1 MSQAMRDQNE
11 DVLCSSDV
19 ASQVVDYDSADA
31 DSQLLYAESRKR
43 AAGLTG
49 WEEYSSS
56 ATRPAAEGRGD
67 GVVPGVLTAAPEPAN
82 EQVTCSVAVSAL
94 LAEEASGEE
103 TEDENENYQTRPNP
117 SSTTST
123 SATNKTNSDA
133 TATTALFT
141 AIATE
146 NASQIKLNRA
156 GLQNNVASSF
166 SSQVKRCSSN
176 NNGVTCTEEVLE
188 PPAMLATRESAVAGL
203 GALGGGGGGGK
214 GNPGRG
220 GGGGRRKEVYRN
232 SHDRPN

>member
-67 GVVPGVLTAAPEPAN
+67 GVVPGVLTAAPEPAD

-94 LAEEASGEE
+94 LAATWDRDRAQWRLPVEEA
-103 TEDENENYQTRPNP
+103 RPQNAG
-117 SSTTST
+117 
-123 SATNKTNSDA
+123 SALLSKLESME
-133 TATTALFT
+133 
-141 AIATE
+141 AI
-146 NASQIKLNRA
+146 
-156 GLQNNVASSF
+156 V
-166 SSQVKRCSSN
+166 
-176 NNGVTCTEEVLE
+176 
-188 PPAMLATRESAVAGL
+188 
-203 GALGGGGGGGK
+203 
-214 GNPGRG
+214 
-220 GGGGRRKEVYRN
+220 
-232 SHDRPN
+232 